1 VVVQGGLQPQRLMRL
16 ELAASGSA
24 VEAIAPMAVDLPQFD
39 QPGVGAILGNALY
52 YFANSGA
59 EESGD
64 GLLVL
69 RTSLDAGKDIV
80 PPDIRKFQE
89 KKKHRE
95 Q

>member
-1 VVVQGGLQPQRLMRL
+1 
-16 ELAASGSA
+16 
-24 VEAIAPMAVDLPQFD
+24 LPQFD

-52 YFANSGA
+52 YFANAGA
-59 EESGD
+59 AESVD

-89 KKKHRE
+89 KKKRR
-95 Q
+95 QQ